1 MLRLSNTAPF
11 EEILQRW
18 SAVCNTVTDLTGPRL
33 NLPLPAPKASA
44 LPLDQLWP
52 VFTTS
57 VMSFL
62 SRQGVDFF
70 MNTIAKLYV
79 KRWISVR
86 LTATNFCIRKDD
98 KYC

>member
-18 SAVCNTVTDLTGPRL
+18 RAVCNVVTDLTGPRL
-33 NLPLPAPKASA
+33 NLPLPAPKTSA
-44 LPLDQLWP
+44 LPLDQQWP

-62 SRQGVDFF
+62 SRQRVDFF

-79 KRWISVR
+79 KRWISVS
-86 LTATNFCIRKDD
+86 LTATNFYIIKND
-98 KYC
+98 K